1 MSLTMKE
8 NKRVM
13 LMQEVIAG
21 EKTVEDASFEVG
33 VSERQGYRI
42 LANVRRYGANGVIHG
57 NKGRIST
64 RRISDEI
71 RSKIIRLRKDPYKGF
86 NDRHFSDDLLELEK
100 IEIGRESVRT
110 ILRSAGIPSTRKVK
124 KRKHRHRRAP
134 MERFGEMLQGD
145 ASDHDW
151 LEGRGPRL
159 TLVHFVDDATN
170 HEWADF
176 SYSEN
181 TESYYR
187 LIWEILTKH
196 GLPRM
201 LYVDCHGVFK
211 VNHEDTKYQ
220 EENGKRPLTQFGRA
234 MQELAITMIYASS
247 PQAKGRVER
256 RGGFNQDRLVSELRK
271 ANAST
276 LEEARKVLKRHLRK
290 INKRFVRKPK
300 NAKSAFTRLPEGL
313 DLGQILCWKE
323 ERTVVNDNT
332 ISFHGKT
339 LQIPANSLRSSFAKV
354 KVAVHL
360 CLNGGIH
367 VWHKHERIAY
377 FKNLG
382 VDPAI
387 VPIISPTP
395 AALDAHSPT
404 LTFSLGH

>member
-1 MSLTMKE
+1 MKE

-21 EKTVEDASFEVG
+21 KKTVADASFEVE

-42 LANVRRYGANGVIHG
+42 LAKVREYGANGVMHG
-57 NKGRIST
+57 NKGRESQH
-64 RRISDEI
+64 RISDEV
-71 RSKIIRLRKDPYKGF
+71 RAKVIRLRRGSYEGF
-86 NDRHFSDDLLELEK
+86 NDRHFSDDLFEIEK

-110 ILRSAGIPSTRKVK
+110 ILRAAGIPATRKVK

-170 HEWADF
+170 YEWADL

-187 LIWEILTKH
+187 LALDIFGKH

-211 VNHEDTKYQ
+211 VNHEDTRYQ
-220 EENGKRPLTQFGRA
+220 QENGKRPLTQFGRA
-234 MQELAITMIYASS
+234 MQELSIAIIYATS

-256 RGGFNQDRLVSELRK
+256 RGGFNQDRLVSELRRAK
-271 ANAST
+271 VST
-276 LEEARKVLKRHLRK
+276 LEDARKVLKKHLRK
-290 INKRFVRKPK
+290 INRRFICKPK
-300 NAKSAFTRLPEGL
+300 IAGSAFTRLPEDL

-323 ERTVVNDNT
+323 ERTVANDNT

-339 LQIPANSLRSSFAKV
+339 LQIPASSLRLSFAKA

-360 CLNGGIH
+360 CLNGSIH

-377 FKNLG
+377 FKRLG
-382 VDPAI
+382 VDLAM
-387 VPIISPTP
+387 VPIISPEP
-395 AALDAHSPT
+395 AVLAAHSPA